1 MPSFENSIAC
11 SEILRVCMLVAVG
24 VMCAECAWAS
34 QGQQENVLQ
43 FIMLIQCTQCFYTV
57 DHAVSIKGMVCGL

>member
-1 MPSFENSIAC
+1 
-11 SEILRVCMLVAVG
+11 MLVAVG